1 MTGSLQTKKGKY
13 YAVYRDDNGKQRW
26 VPLDLPVEG
35 NNKRKAL
42 KKLQEVL
49 ADAEKSKAIVTSNI
63 QFVDWLL
70 RWLDQKS
77 SSISA
82 GTLEGYKLYLDK
94 HIIPY
99 FEPKKLTLS
108 KLNAQHLQG
117 YYNKKIKEGQS
128 GCTLLKH
135 NAIINGALKE
145 AVLKDIIP
153 SNPIDKV
160 TLPKKKKFHGTA
172 YTLEET
178 RTLLNC
184 SGDDPLR
191 PAIVL
196 GLFYGLRRSEV
207 LGLRWRDINFESES
221 VYIHRTVTRV
231 VTLHENDDTKSECSR
246 RRLRIVPGTELY
258 FKDLMKRQ
266 KEQLADFG
274 QTFSLD
280 NPVCVWPDGRS
291 LGPDYI
297 SHHFKLLLE
306 KNKLPHIRFHDL
318 RHTAG
323 SLLLEDGVDIK
334 TIQEFLGHSEA
345 STTANIYLHSIVRGG
360 HVTANSLSR
369 IIV

>member
-13 YAVYRDDNGKQRW
+13 YAVYREDNGKQRW

-35 NNKRKAL
+35 NNKRKAQ

-49 ADAEKSKAIVTSNI
+49 AKAEKSKAVVTSNI
-63 QFVDWLL
+63 LFVDWML
-70 RWLDQKS
+70 RWLDQKKPN
-77 SSISA
+77 IVA
-82 GTLEGYKLYLDK
+82 GTYECYQLYLDK

-117 YYNKKIKEGQS
+117 YYNAKSKEGQS

-145 AVLKDIIP
+145 AVCKDIIP
-153 SNPIDKV
+153 FNPMEKV
-160 TLPKKKKFHGTA
+160 TLPKKQKFYGVA

-207 LGLRWRDINFESES
+207 LGLRWCDINFERES
-221 VYIHRTVTRV
+221 IFIHRTVTRF
-231 VTLHENDDTKSECSR
+231 VTLHEQDETKSECSR
-246 RRLRIVPGTELY
+246 RKLRIVPGTEPY
-258 FKDLMKRQ
+258 FKDLMQRQ

-274 QTFSLD
+274 LTFSMN

-306 KNKLPHIRFHDL
+306 KNNLPPIRFHDL

-334 TIQEFLGHSEA
+334 TIQEFLGHSQA
-345 STTANIYLHSIVRGG
+345 STTTNTYLHCIVRGG
-360 HVTANSLSR
+360 HVTANSMNR